1 MGARHGRAALKRKV
15 QLLGLGGCGAPLEA
29 LFSFGLEPVTST
41 IDGNDLGV
49 TEQAIQDC
57 AGGGYIA
64 QQLTPFF
71 DGPIG
76 GHYGGAVFITSR
88 EGPWRNLFTRR
99 N

>member
-1 MGARHGRAALKRKV
+1 
-15 QLLGLGGCGAPLEA
+15 
-29 LFSFGLEPVTST
+29 
-41 IDGNDLGV
+41 V